1 MYIQIRD
8 NAGTERFIE
17 EEHLDIS
24 IASGEVVAFRR
35 SDGWVSV
42 PSEQLRGNGI
52 TKSRSY
58 RGQERRRSLL
68 SKRRIPSGDTS
79 S

>member
-8 NAGTERFIE
+8 NTGTERFIE
-17 EEHLDIS
+17 EEHLDAS

-35 SDGWVSV
+35 SDGWISA
-42 PSEQLRGNGI
+42 PSEQLRGNGVVG
-52 TKSRSY
+52 TKTY

-68 SKRRIPSGDTS
+68 SKRRIPSDDTNS
-79 S
+79 

>member
-17 EEHLDIS
+17 EEHLEAS

-35 SDGWVSV
+35 SDGWISA
-42 PSEQLRGNGI
+42 PSEQLRGNGMAQA
-52 TKSRSY
+52 KSY

-68 SKRRIPSGDTS
+68 SKRRIPSDDTS